1 MESSSQLTE
10 SKMMQVLE
18 WGYEKAI
25 QGLPGM
31 ESAEELAKRYLEKYD
46 TVDEAID
53 TFINWQCA
61 KCATSGFITG
71 LGGLLTLPVAIP
83 ANISSVIFVQIRMI
97 ATIAK
102 MRGYN
107 LKDDQVK
114 TLVFVALTGQAATD
128 ILKQAGITIGSK
140 VGINLIKKM
149 PMKVIYQINKKV
161 GFRLVTKFGQ
171 KGIIN
176 LGKLVPIVGGVIGG
190 TVDTVGTLTVGKTAK
205 KLFILLFSTVICKK
219 MTPCVIFLFNIRSF

>member
-46 TVDEAID
+46 TFDEAID

-205 KLFILLFSTVICKK
+205 KLFI
-219 MTPCVIFLFNIRSF
+219 

>member
-149 PMKVIYQINKKV
+149 TMKVIYQINKKV

-205 KLFILLFSTVICKK
+205 KLFI
-219 MTPCVIFLFNIRSF
+219 

>member
-53 TFINWQCA
+53 PFINWQCA

-205 KLFILLFSTVICKK
+205 KLFI
-219 MTPCVIFLFNIRSF
+219 

>member
-61 KCATSGFITG
+61 KCATSGFVTG

-205 KLFILLFSTVICKK
+205 KLFI
-219 MTPCVIFLFNIRSF
+219 

>member
-46 TVDEAID
+46 TVDEAMD

-61 KCATSGFITG
+61 KGATSGFITG
-71 LGGLLTLPVAIP
+71 FGGLLTLPVAIP

-205 KLFILLFSTVICKK
+205 KLFI
-219 MTPCVIFLFNIRSF
+219 

>member
-25 QGLPGM
+25 QGLPGL

-205 KLFILLFSTVICKK
+205 KLFI
-219 MTPCVIFLFNIRSF
+219 

>member
-149 PMKVIYQINKKV
+149 PMTVIYQINKKV

-205 KLFILLFSTVICKK
+205 KLFI
-219 MTPCVIFLFNIRSF
+219 

>member
-31 ESAEELAKRYLEKYD
+31 ESAEELANRYLEKYD

-205 KLFILLFSTVICKK
+205 KLFI
-219 MTPCVIFLFNIRSF
+219 

>member
-176 LGKLVPIVGGVIGG
+176 LGKLVPIVGCVIGG

-205 KLFILLFSTVICKK
+205 KLFI
-219 MTPCVIFLFNIRSF
+219 

>member
-190 TVDTVGTLTVGKTAK
+190 TVDTVGTLTAGKTAK
-205 KLFILLFSTVICKK
+205 KLFI
-219 MTPCVIFLFNIRSF
+219 

>member
-83 ANISSVIFVQIRMI
+83 ANISSVIIVQIRMI

-205 KLFILLFSTVICKK
+205 KLFI
-219 MTPCVIFLFNIRSF
+219 

>member
-205 KLFILLFSTVICKK
+205 KLFI
-219 MTPCVIFLFNIRSF
+219 

>member
-46 TVDEAID
+46 TVDESID
-53 TFINWQCA
+53 TFTNWQCA

-205 KLFILLFSTVICKK
+205 KLFI
-219 MTPCVIFLFNIRSF
+219 

>member
-1 MESSSQLTE
+1 
-10 SKMMQVLE
+10 MMQVLE
-18 WGYEKAI
+18 WSYEKAV

-46 TVDEAID
+46 TVDEAIN

-97 ATIAK
+97 AAIAY

-140 VGINLIKKM
+140 VGMNLIKKM

-171 KGIIN
+171 KGVIN
-176 LGKLVPIVGGVIGG
+176 LGKMVPIVGGVIGG

-205 KLFILLFSTVICKK
+205 KLFI
-219 MTPCVIFLFNIRSF
+219 